1 MVKNVDGP
9 AVRLVDD
16 TEAALAAMPTELAV
30 TLVDIAAACR
40 EGLMAVA
47 VEAGLA
53 TAMAIMADEA
63 AGLCGVWNARDPQRS
78 HVRGG
83 TTETSVVMG
92 GQRLPIRRPRVRA
105 ADGSGEVPLASFG
118 VFSQGDLLNVTV
130 MERMLTF
137 VADGFAQGSSDD
149 WVVQIRG
156 GIGALLTYLAENPVA
171 ARVGIVEGFGAGPRA
186 RDRYQQ
192 AVSSFFPFLDSAR
205 NMVDEPDRIP
215 TQVARVIVGGV
226 SALMFNEAS
235 NGRAADLPRKTAR
248 GSTRRPYRK
257 PTQVGWCED
266 TKARERNLVKELG
279 TTAP

>member
-1 MVKNVDGP
+1 MPQEQVQEEHDPFGSGKLPSGRHGLPRDVVVRSQRERMVEAMIGVVAEKGY
-9 AVRLVDD
+9 
-16 TEAALAAMPTELAV
+16 TEATVADIISTAGVSRATFYEQFA
-30 TLVDIAAACR
+30 DKEDCFIAAY
-40 EGLMAVA
+40 G
-47 VEAGLA
+47 
-53 TAMAIMADEA
+53 
-63 AGLCGVWNARDPQRS
+63 
-78 HVRGG
+78 
-83 TTETSVVMG
+83 
-92 GQRLPIRRPRVRA
+92 
-105 ADGSGEVPLASFG
+105 
-118 VFSQGDLLNVTV
+118 TV

-235 NGRAADLPRKTAR
+235 NGRAADLPKMLPDMMYLAVTPYFGHDR
-248 GSTRRPYRK
+248 GIEAMEETR
-257 PTQVGWCED
+257 VS
-266 TKARERNLVKELG
+266 A
-279 TTAP
+279 

>member
-1 MVKNVDGP
+1 YEQFADKEDCF
-9 AVRLVDD
+9 
-16 TEAALAAMPTELAV
+16 
-30 TLVDIAAACR
+30 IAAY
-40 EGLMAVA
+40 G
-47 VEAGLA
+47 
-53 TAMAIMADEA
+53 
-63 AGLCGVWNARDPQRS
+63 
-78 HVRGG
+78 
-83 TTETSVVMG
+83 
-92 GQRLPIRRPRVRA
+92 
-105 ADGSGEVPLASFG
+105 
-118 VFSQGDLLNVTV
+118 TV

-235 NGRAADLPRKTAR
+235 NGRASDLPKLLPEMMYLAVTPYFGHDR
-248 GSTRRPYRK
+248 GI
-257 PTQVGWCED
+257 EAMEE
-266 TKARERNLVKELG
+266 TKVA
-279 TTAP
+279 A